1 MFGIFHTKRGE
12 QKEKAFSGNII
23 NFEQKRREKRRFHL
37 LRSYQLFGKPQEFT
51 NWIVWQQ
58 RKK

>member
-1 MFGIFHTKRGE
+1 MFGILNTKRGE
-12 QKEKAFSGNII
+12 QKGKTLSGNVID
-23 NFEQKRREKRRFHL
+23 FEQKRREKKLFHFL
-37 LRSYQLFGKPQEFT
+37 KSYQLFGKPQEFT